1 MLFACCML
9 QPLGNVA
16 LPVVSCNYLAV
27 DDGMDHVAGN
37 NITSVAAHISGHL
50 HIRSIMVCINL
61 VAGYAA
67 VSSTSDEQ

>member
-1 MLFACCML
+1 
-9 QPLGNVA
+9 
-16 LPVVSCNYLAV
+16 LAV

-37 NITSVAAHISGHL
+37 NITSVAAHISVHL

-67 VSSTSDEQ
+67 VSSTSEQ